1 MIVAERKYRAG
12 SKGLIILGSMGMC
25 IPKPPASYFVFSFCL
40 IFAILQREI
49 LHSDLVMCLV
59 IAVLTF
65 AISASTV
72 FIALEVLLK
81 REEL

>member
-12 SKGLIILGSMGMC
+12 SKGLIILGSVGMC
-25 IPKPPASYFVFSFCL
+25 IPKPTASYFVSFCL

-81 REEL
+81 REGL